1 MKFQQL
7 RYLVAVHENGLNIT
21 AAARQLHT
29 SQPGVSRQL
38 KMLEEEL
45 GFQLFEREGRALTR
59 TTAAGEEI
67 ISRASSILREM
78 QNIRRTSAELRK
90 ADGGTLSIAT
100 THTQA
105 RYVLPQVI
113 REFRSKYPKVR
124 LHLHQ
129 GTSEQIA
136 EMVARDRVD
145 FAIATGSDELFPHL
159 VRLPVYR
166 WHRAVVV
173 PRGHPLASAGKLTLK
188 KLAEYPIVTYVFS
201 FSGRSSLPAL
211 FETAGLSLDVAL
223 TARDSDVIKTY
234 VRIGLGRRHPGAPG
248 DRSGRPTA
256 IWWCSMPRIC
266 SRATRPGSAFAAARC
281 CAPTCTNSSNCWRR
295 ICRASWCAKSKSW
308 KPRKR
313 STGSLKDLVIPLRDS
328 LSCPADRAPQL
339 RA

>member
-7 RYLVAVHENGLNIT
+7 RFLVAVHENGLNIT
-21 AAARQLHT
+21 SAARQLRA

-38 KMLEEEL
+38 KLLESEL
-45 GFQLFEREGRALTR
+45 GFHLFERQGRALVR
-59 TTAAGEEI
+59 TTTAGQEI
-67 ISRASSILREM
+67 IARATTILREM
-78 QNIRRTSAELRK
+78 QNIQRTSAELSQ
-90 ADGGTLSIAT
+90 ADGGSLSIAT

-113 REFRSKYPKVR
+113 GAFRAKYPQVR

-145 FAIATGSDELFPHL
+145 FAIATGSEELFPH
-159 VRLPVYR
+159 VIRLPVYR

-173 PRGHPLASAGKLTLK
+173 PRGHPLESAGRLTLK
-188 KLAEYPIVTYVFS
+188 KLAGYPIVTYVFS

-234 VRIGLGRRHPGAPG
+234 VRIGLGVGILAKLAVDPVIDSDLVALDAAHLFEGHTTWIGFRRGALL
-248 DRSGRPTA
+248 RAYMYEFIELLASHL
-256 IWWCSMPRIC
+256 PRKLV
-266 SRATRPGSAFAAARC
+266 RATEKAE
-281 CAPTCTNSSNCWRR
+281 TQEEVDR
-295 ICRASWCAKSKSW
+295 ILAGFK
-308 KPRKR
+308 
-313 STGSLKDLVIPLRDS
+313 VPLRDNH
-328 LSCPADRAPQL
+328 
-339 RA
+339 

>member
-21 AAARQLHT
+21 AAARHLHT

-38 KMLEEEL
+38 KLLEEDL

-78 QNIRRTSAELRK
+78 HNIRRTSAELRK

-105 RYVLPQVI
+105 RYVLPEVI
-113 REFRSKYPKVR
+113 RAFRATYPKVR

-136 EMVARDRVD
+136 DMMAGGLID
-145 FAIATGSDELFPHL
+145 FAIATGSHELFPHL

-166 WHRAVVV
+166 WHRAIVV
-173 PRGHPLASAGKLTLK
+173 PRGHRLASARRPTLR
-188 KLAEYPIVTYVFS
+188 KLAQHPIVTYGFS
-201 FSGRSSLPAL
+201 ISGRSSLPAL
-211 FETAGLSLDVAL
+211 FERARLSLDVAL
-223 TARDSDVIKTY
+223 TARDAEVIKAY
-234 VRIGLGRRHPGAPG
+234 VGSGLGVGIVA
-248 DRSGRPTA
+248 
-256 IWWCSMPRIC
+256 
-266 SRATRPGSAFAAARC
+266 AFAMDPAIDA
-281 CAPTCTNSSNCWRR
+281 
-295 ICRASWCAKSKSW
+295 
-308 KPRKR
+308 
-313 STGSLKDLVIPLRDS
+313 DLVVLDVAHLFDAHSTWIGFR
-328 LSCPADRAPQL
+328 
-339 RA
+339 

>member
-38 KMLEEEL
+38 KLLEEEL

-90 ADGGTLSIAT
+90 ADGGTTSAELRKADGGTLSIAT

-113 REFRSKYPKVR
+113 REFRIKYPKVR

-145 FAIATGSDELFPHL
+145 FAIATGSEELFPHL
-159 VRLPVYR
+159 VRLPVYH

-234 VRIGLGRRHPGAPG
+234 VRIGLGVGILARLAMDPVADADLVVLDASHLFEGHTTWIGFRRSALLRAYMYEFIELLAPHL
-248 DRSGRPTA
+248 
-256 IWWCSMPRIC
+256 
-266 SRATRPGSAFAAARC
+266 
-281 CAPTCTNSSNCWRR
+281 
-295 ICRASWCAKSKSW
+295 
-308 KPRKR
+308 PRKLVR
-313 STGSLKDLVIPLRDS
+313 EVEKLDTQEEVDKVLKGLAIPLRDM
-328 LSCPADRAPQL
+328 P
-339 RA
+339 

>member
-1 MKFQQL
+1 MKLQQL
-7 RYLVAVHENGLNIT
+7 RYLVAVHDNGLNIT

-38 KMLEEEL
+38 KLLEDEL
-45 GFQLFEREGRALTR
+45 GFKLFEREGRALTR

-78 QNIRRTSAELRK
+78 HNIRRTSAELSK
-90 ADGGTLSIAT
+90 TDGGTLSIAT

-113 REFRSKYPKVR
+113 RTFRTKYPKVR
-124 LHLHQ
+124 VHLHQ

-136 EMVARDRVD
+136 DMVARDRVD
-145 FAIATGSDELFPHL
+145 FAIATGSEELFPHL

-173 PRGHPLASAGKLTLK
+173 PLGHPLASAGKLTLK

-201 FSGRSSLPAL
+201 ISGRSSLPAL

-234 VRIGLGRRHPGAPG
+234 VRIGLGVGILARLAIDPAADADLVVLDAAHLFEGHTTWIGFRRGALLRADMYEFIELLAPQ
-248 DRSGRPTA
+248 
-256 IWWCSMPRIC
+256 MPR
-266 SRATRPGSAFAAARC
+266 
-281 CAPTCTNSSNCWRR
+281 
-295 ICRASWCAKSKSW
+295 K
-308 KPRKR
+308 
-313 STGSLKDLVIPLRDS
+313 LVRDAEKMETQQEVDRLLADVQLPLRD
-328 LSCPADRAPQL
+328 AP
-339 RA
+339 

>member
-1 MKFQQL
+1 MRTCAFVMAAGATGLSADRSNLIFYGDKHSFKGRPAMKFQQL

-38 KMLEEEL
+38 KLLEEEL
-45 GFQLFEREGRALTR
+45 GFQLFEREGRALRR
-59 TTAAGEEI
+59 TTDAGEEI
-67 ISRASSILREM
+67 ISRAASILREM

-113 REFRSKYPKVR
+113 RAFRIKYPKVR

-145 FAIATGSDELFPHL
+145 FAIVTGSEEQFPSL
-159 VRLPVYR
+159 GRLPVD
-166 WHRAVVV
+166 
-173 PRGHPLASAGKLTLK
+173 PLDGMVL
-188 KLAEYPIVTYVFS
+188 V
-201 FSGRSSLPAL
+201 PAL
-211 FETAGLSLDVAL
+211 IESACVSREVAL

-234 VRIGLGRRHPGAPG
+234 VRIGLGVGILARL
-248 DRSGRPTA
+248 A
-256 IWWCSMPRIC
+256 IDP
-266 SRATRPGSAFAAARC
+266 ATDG
-281 CAPTCTNSSNCWRR
+281 
-295 ICRASWCAKSKSW
+295 
-308 KPRKR
+308 
-313 STGSLKDLVIPLRDS
+313 DLVGLDGAHLFEGHTNWDGVP
-328 LSCPADRAPQL
+328 
-339 RA
+339 